1 MRGLILMKSKLCIG
15 TVKIGV
21 PSYGHSITNK
31 PDDHNTFFSKAVE
44 MGITCFDTSP
54 RYANSESILGDFV
67 KKYNKKLFIATK
79 IDNLNASNK
88 TIFHKMRESA
98 LRSIENLNVEFI
110 DLCYLHQNELQ
121 IISNNN
127 VLDGLNKLKQE
138 GLIKNIGASVY
149 SVEELDYTIKSKSF
163 DWVQIPVNIMD
174 TSFYNRIIESG
185 STINIAARSIFLQ
198 GVIFNSAAIKK
209 KIPDADR
216 MMESLN
222 LIKSFGD
229 QYNLKLI
236 DLAVS
241 YVCSLSS
248 LDQVLVGTASIKN
261 LEKVKK
267 ASKILLNDNIKSL
280 FDEISRIRKPWTNPR
295 AWI

>member
-1 MRGLILMKSKLCIG
+1 MKSKLCLG
-15 TVKIGV
+15 TVKVGV
-21 PSYGHSITNK
+21 PTYGYSLTNSINN
-31 PDDHNTFFSKAVE
+31 HNTLFLRATE
-44 MGITCFDTSP
+44 IGITCFDTSP
-54 RYANSESILGDFV
+54 RYANSEKIIGNFI
-67 KKYNKKLFIATK
+67 KKHSKKLFISTK
-79 IDNLNASNK
+79 IDNLNTNDKSV
-88 TIFHKMRESA
+88 IHKMRESV
-98 LRSIENLNVEFI
+98 LRSIENLNVEFL
-110 DLCYLHQNELQ
+110 DLCYLHQNEVSV
-121 IISNNN
+121 ISNEY
-127 VLDGLNKLKQE
+127 VLDGLNQLKQE
-138 GLIKNIGASVY
+138 GLIDNIGVSIY
-149 SVEELDYTIKSKSF
+149 SGEELDYTLKSNSF

>member
-1 MRGLILMKSKLCIG
+1 MKSKLCLG
-15 TVKIGV
+15 TVKVGV
-21 PSYGHSITNK
+21 PTYGYSLTNSINN
-31 PDDHNTFFSKAVE
+31 HNTLFLRATE
-44 MGITCFDTSP
+44 IGITCFDTSP
-54 RYANSESILGDFV
+54 RYANSEKIIGNFI
-67 KKYNKKLFIATK
+67 KKHSKKLFISTK
-79 IDNLNASNK
+79 IDNLNTNDKSV
-88 TIFHKMRESA
+88 IHKMRESV
-98 LRSIENLNVEFI
+98 LRSIENLNVEFL
-110 DLCYLHQNELQ
+110 DLCYLHQNEVSV
-121 IISNNN
+121 ISNEY
-127 VLDGLNKLKQE
+127 VLDGLNQLKQE
-138 GLIKNIGASVY
+138 GLIDNIGVSIY
-149 SVEELDYTIKSKSF
+149 SGEELDYTLKSNSF

-229 QYNLKLI
+229 QHNLKLI